1 MSENP
6 NRGSSFED
14 FLKEEGI
21 LEASTTTAVKRV
33 LAWQIEE
40 AMRTQHL
47 TKSAMAA
54 RMHTSRSQLERLLDP
69 EKTGVSLETIQRAAA
84 VVDRSALADQ
94 FPFCNTTP
102 FSAYEKPT
110 VVYRR
115 S

>member
-1 MSENP
+1 MPENP

-21 LEASTTTAVKRV
+21 FDASNAAAVKKV
-33 LAWQIEE
+33 LAWQIEQ
-40 AMRTQHL
+40 AMRTQHI

-84 VVDRSALADQ
+84 VVGRELRI
-94 FPFCNTTP
+94 
-102 FSAYEKPT
+102 EL
-110 VVYRR
+110 V
-115 S
+115 

>member
-1 MSENP
+1 MKAIADNP

-33 LAWQIEE
+33 LAWQIEQ
-40 AMRTQHL
+40 AMRAQRI

-69 EKTGVSLETIQRAAA
+69 EKTGVSLETMQRAAA
-84 VVDRSALADQ
+84 VIGRGLRIELV
-94 FPFCNTTP
+94 
-102 FSAYEKPT
+102 
-110 VVYRR
+110 
-115 S
+115 